1 MKQNQKEILL
11 PSFIISYISHCSL
24 IWMFYSKISTKK
36 INAVLERPLRII
48 LNDYDSPYPLLLE
61 EAHQITFDQRC
72 INYPMMEVYKYLN
85 GHSPDIMNDIF
96 KLEKMYINSKAF
108 TSSRQKTLV
117 HWNTYSILFHIVLA
131 NSGNKCLLISVWQL
145 L

>member
-48 LNDYDSPYPLLLE
+48 PNDYESPYPLLLE

-72 INYPMMEVYKYLN
+72 INYLMIEVYKYLN

-96 KLEKMYINSKAF
+96 KLEKMCINSKAF
-108 TSSRQKTLV
+108 PSSRQKTLV